1 LLRGPPKAQHA
12 MVLQYRR
19 QQAPEYFFN
28 AARSKE
34 RRRKQG
40 ATYTEVCV
48 ETPLL
53 TYCSCQRAQP
63 RASSQYRL
71 KERLV
76 GSKAP
81 SCGDQRTSNLS
92 TPRPLHGCCELQPSH
107 PYPIQSRGQRARD
120 EGDWRGHGS
129 GRDVSPPILLTP
141 RPVAFSDGL
150 VACKHVLLLSL
161 TVIVSC
167 FFTLMMA
174 LLAFSF
180 PLFIIMWSDC
190 SLLNLLCAPVNGAKI
205 LY

>member
-1 LLRGPPKAQHA
+1 MATAKNGDNWRGGSFAPRAPKSPTRHGPAVSTPTSA
-12 MVLQYRR
+12 RI
-19 QQAPEYFFN
+19 FFQCCQV
-28 AARSKE
+28 E
-34 RRRKQG
+34 R
-40 ATYTEVCV
+40 T
-48 ETPLL
+48 TPQ
-53 TYCSCQRAQP
+53 TSCQRAQP